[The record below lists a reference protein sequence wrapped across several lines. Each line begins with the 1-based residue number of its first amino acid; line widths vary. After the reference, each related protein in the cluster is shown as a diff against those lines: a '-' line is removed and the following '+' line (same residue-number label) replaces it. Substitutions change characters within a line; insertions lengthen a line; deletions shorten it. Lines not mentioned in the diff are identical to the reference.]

1 MAKYEYETSPRKV
14 EPEYKRKKQNKN
26 KKIKKVQRAKR
37 EKKKQVK
44 ENKTE
49 IKKSFKFKS
58 VMCLIVGFA
67 VLFVI
72 SYRNSIINEEFA
84 EVKSM
89 QKELA
94 QLEKENEQLNI
105 NIQNDL
111 NLSQIEK
118 SAKELLGMQK
128 LTSAQTV
135 NVNLSKK
142 DYVEPSSEEVVIEEK
157 DDFLT
162 SIINFIKNIF

>member
-1 MAKYEYETSPRKV
+1 MAAYNRYQYGTSPRKL
-14 EPEYKRKKQNKN
+14 EPEYVPERKRTT
-26 KKIKKVQRAKR
+26 KIKST
-37 EKKKQVK
+37 EKVK
-44 ENKTE
+44 EKPKLKT
-49 IKKSFKFKS
+49 KKNLKLRLVFY
-58 VMCLIVGFA
+58 LLVGFVILLA
-67 VLFVI
+67 I
-72 SYRNSIINEEFA
+72 SYRNSKINEEFS
-84 EVKSM
+84 EVRAM

-128 LTSAQTV
+128 LTNKQTI

-142 DYVEPSSEEVVIEEK
+142 DYVEASSEEVVIEENNNW
-157 DDFLT
+157 LT
-162 SIINFIKNIF
+162 SIMNTIKNIF

>member
-1 MAKYEYETSPRKV
+1 MAVYNRYQYETSPRKL
-14 EPEYKRKKQNKN
+14 EPTFVPPERKKRTNTRNSDKPKEQQKAKLKTKKN
-26 KKIKKVQRAKR
+26 IKLKLVLYLF
-37 EKKKQVK
+37 
-44 ENKTE
+44 
-49 IKKSFKFKS
+49 I
-58 VMCLIVGFA
+58 GFA
-67 VLFVI
+67 ILFTI
-72 SYRNSIINEEFA
+72 SYRNSRINEEFS

-89 QKELA
+89 QEELA

-128 LTSAQTV
+128 LTSKQTV

-142 DYVEPSSEEVVIEEK
+142 DYVEASSEEVIIEENNNW
-157 DDFLT
+157 LT
-162 SIINFIKNIF
+162 SIMNTITNIF

>member
-1 MAKYEYETSPRKV
+1 MANYNRYQYETSPRKL
-14 EPEYKRKKQNKN
+14 EPDYKPRRKKNTN
-26 KKIKKVQRAKR
+26 VKKVEKSKPKAKV
-37 EKKKQVK
+37 EVKK
-44 ENKTE
+44 N
-49 IKKSFKFKS
+49 IKFK
-58 VMCLIVGFA
+58 L
-67 VLFVI
+67 VLYLVIAFMVLLAI
-72 SYRNSIINEEFA
+72 SYRNSKINEEFS

-128 LTSAQTV
+128 LTSKQTV

-142 DYVEPSSEEVVIEEK
+142 DYVEPSSEEVIIEESH
-157 DDFLT
+157 DLVT
-162 SIINFIKNIF
+162 SIINFIKKIF

>member
-1 MAKYEYETSPRKV
+1 MAVYNNYQYETSPRKLQ
-14 EPEYKRKKQNKN
+14 PEYKPKRRKTEKVK
-26 KKIKKVQRAKR
+26 KTTEKIK
-37 EKKKQVK
+37 VK
-44 ENKTE
+44 NN
-49 IKKSFKFKS
+49 IKIKLVLYLAIGF
-58 VMCLIVGFA
+58 IVLLA
-67 VLFVI
+67 I
-72 SYRNSIINEEFA
+72 CYRNSIINEEFS

-128 LTSAQTV
+128 LTSKQTV

-142 DYVEPSSEEVVIEEK
+142 DYVEPSSEKVVIEENK
-157 DDFLT
+157 DLLT
-162 SIINFIKNIF
+162 IIINFLKNIF

>member
-1 MAKYEYETSPRKV
+1 MAVYNRYQYETSPRKL
-14 EPEYKRKKQNKN
+14 EPTYAPPKRKRSTNTRNSEKQKEQQKTKLKTKKN
-26 KKIKKVQRAKR
+26 IKLKLV
-37 EKKKQVK
+37 
-44 ENKTE
+44 
-49 IKKSFKFKS
+49 FYL
-58 VMCLIVGFA
+58 LIGFA
-67 VLFVI
+67 ILFTI
-72 SYRNSIINEEFA
+72 SYRNSRINEEFS

-89 QKELA
+89 QEELA

-128 LTSAQTV
+128 LTSKQTV

-142 DYVEPSSEEVVIEEK
+142 DYVEASSEEVIIEENSNW
-157 DDFLT
+157 LT
-162 SIINFIKNIF
+162 SIMNTIKNIF

>member
-1 MAKYEYETSPRKV
+1 MAAYNRYQYETSPRKM
-14 EPEYKRKKQNKN
+14 EPEYVPERKRRAQIKSTEEPKEKPKLKTKKN
-26 KKIKKVQRAKR
+26 IKLKLV
-37 EKKKQVK
+37 
-44 ENKTE
+44 
-49 IKKSFKFKS
+49 FY
-58 VMCLIVGFA
+58 LLVGFVILLA
-67 VLFVI
+67 I
-72 SYRNSIINEEFA
+72 SYRNSKINEEFS
-84 EVKSM
+84 EVKAM

-128 LTSAQTV
+128 LTNKQTV

-142 DYVEPSSEEVVIEEK
+142 DYVEASSEEVIIEENNNW
-157 DDFLT
+157 LT
-162 SIINFIKNIF
+162 SIMNTIKNIF

>member
-1 MAKYEYETSPRKV
+1 MANYNRYQYETSPRKL
-14 EPEYKRKKQNKN
+14 EPDYKPRRKKNTN
-26 KKIKKVQRAKR
+26 VKKVEKSKPKAKV
-37 EKKKQVK
+37 EVKK
-44 ENKTE
+44 N
-49 IKKSFKFKS
+49 IKFK
-58 VMCLIVGFA
+58 L
-67 VLFVI
+67 VLYLVIAFMVLLAI
-72 SYRNSIINEEFA
+72 SYRNSKINEEFS

-128 LTSAQTV
+128 LTSKQTV

-142 DYVEPSSEEVVIEEK
+142 DYVEPSSEEVIIEESH
-157 DDFLT
+157 DLVT

>member
-1 MAKYEYETSPRKV
+1 MTDADGL
-14 EPEYKRKKQNKN
+14 KN
-26 KKIKKVQRAKR
+26 
-37 EKKKQVK
+37 
-44 ENKTE
+44 
-49 IKKSFKFKS
+49 S
-58 VMCLIVGFA
+58 VMTFYRIRERNLKKMIVKNSIKLLYLFIGFA
-67 VLFVI
+67 ILFTI
-72 SYRNSIINEEFA
+72 SYRNSRINEEFS

-89 QKELA
+89 QEELA

-128 LTSAQTV
+128 LTSKQTV

-142 DYVEPSSEEVVIEEK
+142 DYVEASSEEVIIEENNNW
-157 DDFLT
+157 LT
-162 SIINFIKNIF
+162 SIMNTIKNIF

>member
-1 MAKYEYETSPRKV
+1 MASYNRYQYETSPRKV
-14 EPEYKRKKQNKN
+14 EPDYKPKRRKTTNV
-26 KKIKKVQRAKR
+26 KKVEKPKAKV
-37 EKKKQVK
+37 EV
-44 ENKTE
+44 
-49 IKKSFKFKS
+49 KKSIKFK
-58 VMCLIVGFA
+58 L
-67 VLFVI
+67 VLYLAIAFMVLLAI
-72 SYRNSIINEEFA
+72 SYRNSKINEEFS

-94 QLEKENEQLNI
+94 QLEKENQQLNI

-128 LTSAQTV
+128 LTSKQTV

-142 DYVEPSSEEVVIEEK
+142 DYVEPSSEEVVIEESH
-157 DDFLT
+157 DLVT
-162 SIINFIKNIF
+162 IIINFIKNIF